1 MRLRRL
7 FNAPRSRAPHR
18 CVSLVTIACLL
29 AAPLTHARPAPPTF
43 APGEYVSAGGWG
55 VLTLRIE
62 ADKRLLFELET
73 TGANGH
79 SCSLDGE
86 IRNGRTIVS
95 DTPEPTACEVRF
107 TPNGSAIDVSTND
120 AASCRS
126 FCGARA
132 GFVGRYLRPLPGCD
146 SLSRGATNAE
156 FKRLYDKRDYREA
169 QQQASRLLERCTAT
183 MSWTERGRLMND
195 LAITQHHL
203 GLNDACVRTLQPLA
217 DDAASSD
224 EALMNRLPPADYD
237 NYLPIVESTRT
248 NLRLCKGSKGPP

>member
-1 MRLRRL
+1 MHRRL
-7 FNAPRSRAPHR
+7 NPHRSRAQR
-18 CVSLVTIACLL
+18 LCVTLVCTL
-29 AAPLTHARPAPPTF
+29 AATLAHARPAVQTL

-55 VLTLRIE
+55 VLTLRTE
-62 ADKRLLFELET
+62 ADQRLLFELET

-95 DTPEPTACEVRF
+95 DTPEPTACVVRF
-107 TPNGSAIDVSTND
+107 TANGSAIDVSTNE
-120 AASCRS
+120 AESCRS

-156 FKRLYDKRDYREA
+156 FKRLYDKREYREA
-169 QQQASRLLERCTAT
+169 QQQASRLLDRCVAT
-183 MSWTERGRLMND
+183 MSWTERARLLND

-217 DDAASSD
+217 DDAAASD
-224 EALMNRLPPADYD
+224 EALMNRLPPADYES
-237 NYLPIVESTRT
+237 YQPIVQATRT
-248 NLRLCKGSKGPP
+248 NLRLCQGSKGQP